1 MAKKLT
7 VVANGMPFSAYPGEV
22 LLDCALHQGINL
34 PHDCRAGQCGS
45 CRVRILDGDLLG
57 GETAQPGVV
66 HACQARVFSNVAL
79 RYEKMPTVRKLAGE
93 LVRIDRLSADVRGL
107 TIRLRER
114 ANHRP
119 GQYYRV
125 KFRGFPS
132 RCFSPTSPFSRV
144 DHRRILRLHV
154 KIVNNGTVSSRLET
168 DIQAGHKLSVE
179 GPYGSAFFRPREGG
193 RLVLV
198 ASGTGFAPIWAI
210 AEAAMRAQPQR
221 PMVVVAGARRLNS
234 LYMAPALYRLAVHP
248 NANIVATTEEAQSVS
263 RIVRSGTPAE
273 HLPSLTASDVVYAA
287 GSPRMVEAVG
297 NASARAGAAFYA
309 DPFFPSGRP
318 EPAWLAAHVAKL
330 GIDDLTSRF
339 VDWFDKLVAQRSR
352 NMRDSWSVIGLK
364 R

>member
-7 VVANGMPFSAYPGEV
+7 IVANGIAFSAYPGEV
-22 LLDCALHQGINL
+22 LLDSALHQGINL

-45 CRVRILDGDLLG
+45 CRVRVLDGDLLG
-57 GETAQPGVV
+57 GETAQRGVV
-66 HACQARVFSNVAL
+66 HACQARVFSNVTL
-79 RYEKMPTVRKLAGE
+79 RFEKMPSVRKLAGE

-107 TIRLRER
+107 TIKLREP
-114 ANHRP
+114 AHHRP
-119 GQYYRV
+119 GQYYRL

-132 RCFSPTSPFSRV
+132 RCFSPTSAFAGGG
-144 DHRRILRLHV
+144 HKRILRLHV
-154 KIVNNGTVSSRLET
+154 KIVRDGTVSSRLET
-168 DIQAGHKLSVE
+168 DIQPGHKLSVE

-198 ASGTGFAPIWAI
+198 AGGTGFAPIWAI
-210 AEAAMRAQPQR
+210 AEAAMRTQPQR
-221 PMVVVAGARRLNS
+221 PMLVIAGARRLSS

-248 NANIVATTEEAQSVS
+248 TTDIIATTEEAQSVS

-273 HLPSLTASDVVYAA
+273 HLPTVSASDVIYAA
-287 GSPRMVEAVG
+287 GAPSMVEAVG
-297 NASARAGAAFYA
+297 SAAARAGAAFYA

-318 EPAWLAAHVAKL
+318 EPAWMAAQRARL
-330 GIDDLTSRF
+330 GIDNLASHFRS
-339 VDWFDKLVAQRSR
+339 WLEKLATQRSR